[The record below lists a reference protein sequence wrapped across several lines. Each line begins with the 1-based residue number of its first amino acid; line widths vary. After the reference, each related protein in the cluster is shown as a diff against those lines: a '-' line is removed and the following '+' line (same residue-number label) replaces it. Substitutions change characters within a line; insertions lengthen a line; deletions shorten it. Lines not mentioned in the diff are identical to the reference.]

1 METNLIGGTIRDLL
15 KEGSRNSQ
23 EGAAIYLGAGKQL
36 NHRELEHLLTVAEED
51 LRSLGIGR
59 NTRVMTAL
67 PDGPLTA
74 CILLA
79 LTRSAICAPV
89 NPDLRRAELESLI
102 PELAAEVLVAHGP
115 CAAEARASA
124 AAAGLPIVEVEFH
137 ELTLRWTGDKLENAA
152 IANAPESPDDLALIL
167 LTSGSS
173 ARPKRV
179 PLTHRHLTLAAR
191 RMVESIKLGPYD
203 CCLNMMP
210 MFHVGAVV
218 DLLLAPLSAGG
229 SVMRPE
235 TMSVP
240 AFFEALETNLPT
252 WFQGVPT
259 LLHEIAVQALRRSG
273 SHPDNTLRLVRSVSS
288 PLPPEWFSE
297 IEAALGTPVIEIY
310 GMTETAGIITSN
322 PLPPATRK
330 IGSVGQATSL
340 EISIRDA
347 DGNAAAAEVRGEI
360 MVRGA
365 GVMTGYEKLDGT
377 DRGLT
382 ENGWLKTGDEGY
394 FDAEGYLFIT
404 GRIGDQINR
413 GGEKISP
420 REVDEILV
428 SHPAISE
435 AAAFPLPH
443 PHLGHEVA
451 AAIVL
456 QPATS
461 ITLEEI
467 TAHVSRQLAY
477 FKVPKVVYVLAEL
490 PRGPGGKLRRRL
502 LPELVRHIDPL
513 AAASNLDTEAPQTA
527 MEKRVAAWWEKELG
541 VANIGRQGDFFEL
554 GGDSLTAASF
564 TVGIEKSLGI
574 TIRPAALFDH
584 PTVTAFAD
592 YLDQLAGASAVP
604 QAAETPSAEPVLNP
618 DFLRRLLAAMS
629 VWPGQRV
636 DDSSLLV
643 GLRTK
648 ASGAPIFWCG
658 QGRGEFDNLASQLPF
673 DHPFYGTR
681 SLYLFEGKTEKD
693 EAALAQLFARE
704 VEFLAAGRE
713 IILGGFCAGG
723 RIVMEATRYL
733 VARGVC
739 VKMIFLHETLPL
751 RPVEVP
757 VALGLCAD
765 YPSSPFQR
773 FNKPELFLARR
784 FPAGYKSWI
793 LTTPHH
799 DVYTPE
805 CLAGEIEKLR
815 ALWQKPRAFDKG
827 PTLIQL
833 PGVAYRATLSS
844 SADTHRI
851 VAGKRTAIRVK
862 VTNISRHAWP
872 AGNVSGL
879 HLGYR
884 WLGADGKPMGAPGES
899 LPLPREV
906 QPGESILLKL
916 KVESPSMHGQHAL
929 EIDMVDEGISWFS
942 EKKSNHP
949 SHSLKLN
956 VQVVRSSL
964 FGIFTKRPHT
974 LTS

>member
-1 METNLIGGTIRDLL
+1 
-15 KEGSRNSQ
+15 
-23 EGAAIYLGAGKQL
+23 
-36 NHRELEHLLTVAEED
+36 
-51 LRSLGIGR
+51 
-59 NTRVMTAL
+59 
-67 PDGPLTA
+67 
-74 CILLA
+74 
-79 LTRSAICAPV
+79 
-89 NPDLRRAELESLI
+89 
-102 PELAAEVLVAHGP
+102 
-115 CAAEARASA
+115 
-124 AAAGLPIVEVEFH
+124 
-137 ELTLRWTGDKLENAA
+137 
-152 IANAPESPDDLALIL
+152 
-167 LTSGSS
+167 
-173 ARPKRV
+173 
-179 PLTHRHLTLAAR
+179 
-191 RMVESIKLGPYD
+191 
-203 CCLNMMP
+203 
-210 MFHVGAVV
+210 
-218 DLLLAPLSAGG
+218 
-229 SVMRPE
+229 
-235 TMSVP
+235 
-240 AFFEALETNLPT
+240 
-252 WFQGVPT
+252 
-259 LLHEIAVQALRRSG
+259 
-273 SHPDNTLRLVRSVSS
+273 
-288 PLPPEWFSE
+288 
-297 IEAALGTPVIEIY
+297 
-310 GMTETAGIITSN
+310 
-322 PLPPATRK
+322 
-330 IGSVGQATSL
+330 
-340 EISIRDA
+340 
-347 DGNAAAAEVRGEI
+347 
-360 MVRGA
+360 
-365 GVMTGYEKLDGT
+365 MTGYEKLDGS

-382 ENGWLKTGDEGY
+382 EDGWLRTGDEGY
-394 FDAEGYLFIT
+394 FDEEGYLFIT

-428 SHPAISE
+428 SHPSIAE
-435 AAAFPLPH
+435 AAAFAIPH
-443 PHLGHEVA
+443 AHLGQDVA

-456 QPATS
+456 HPNAT
-461 ITLEEI
+461 ITSEEI
-467 TAHVSRQLAY
+467 TSHVSRQLAY
-477 FKVPKVVYVLAEL
+477 FKVPKVIYVLAEL

-502 LPELVRHIDPL
+502 LPELVRTIEPL
-513 AAASNLDTEAPQTA
+513 AASASEATEDPQTI

-541 VANIGRQGDFFEL
+541 VASVGRQGDFFEL

-584 PTVTAFAD
+584 PTVAAFAG
-592 YLDQLAGASAVP
+592 YLDQLGGTSEVSKTPEEPASD
-604 QAAETPSAEPVLNP
+604 PVLNP

-636 DDSSLLV
+636 NDSSLLV

-648 ASGAPIFWCG
+648 APGAPIFWCG
-658 QGRGEFDNLASQLPF
+658 QGRGEFDNLASKLPF
-673 DHPFYGTR
+673 DHPLYGTR

-713 IILGGFCAGG
+713 VILGGFCAGG
-723 RIVMEATRYL
+723 RIVMDAAQHL
-733 VARGVC
+733 LASGVT

-773 FNKPELFLARR
+773 FHRPELFLARR

-815 ALWQKPRAFDKG
+815 VLWQKPRTFDKG
-827 PTLIQL
+827 PKLIQL

-844 SADTHRI
+844 SAATHKI

-884 WLGADGKPMGAPGES
+884 WLDADGRASGPPGES
-899 LPLPREV
+899 IPLPREV
-906 QPGESILLKL
+906 APGESISLNLKIAA
-916 KVESPSMHGQHAL
+916 PSQPGTRAL

-942 EKKSNHP
+942 EKKSSSP

-956 VQVVRSSL
+956 IQVVKHPFL
-964 FGIFTKRPHT
+964 GIFGKRSQTITHD
-974 LTS
+974 